1 MPTEIFEDTLDLE
14 IELLETLPIE
24 TGPAYP
30 MPRLRK
36 TGAKE
41 LRTFRTVIL
50 ENAYLRATII
60 PALGGRIWGI
70 FDKRTGTE
78 ILPNTDKPS
87 FVEGGRRGVTLDAG
101 ITLRLDGEARLNDLG
116 PVATTVEEGEDPA
129 VWLAETSVAK
139 GFSFH
144 QRISMPHDRAELVIE
159 ARIVNRRTEAQRYQ
173 ASLSFFCGEGRWEHA
188 AFYSKG
194 RKAGFGLMS
203 EDLFPGAGFSD
214 GAFHFRRTV
223 GEEMM
228 AGRIVDTWQVRILPI
243 SGLPEVSGF
252 SELGAYVIDDAGAIQ
267 VQVSEEALGHKLV
280 LLTEDDRS
288 LEAPVDLYPEHI
300 LEITREQA
308 GAKVKALVVMDPGK
322 NEVLRGPSQGRLGP
336 TLESALL
343 VDFLKVGTRHLSFTA
358 LGMNALRNRDLAKAD
373 AYFERALMYNADDPL
388 LWWEKGVVRRLVEP
402 DEENPERL
410 NAHFLAPLEPA
421 LRAEAFL
428 GQPLDMGREKSPLLT
443 PLEETPEDFVEVAC
457 MYIEHGLLDQA
468 SRWLDE
474 ALRHVDLPMLRILM
488 AYCLIKGTRMDAE
501 AAEHLGA
508 AARNPGPPYP
518 WRQVEMEAIATL
530 NERFPGNAYL
540 ESLVRF
546 AGRG

>member
-1 MPTEIFEDTLDLE
+1 MPTEIFEDTIDLE

-24 TGPAYP
+24 VGPAYP

-36 TGAKE
+36 TGGKE

-70 FDKRTGTE
+70 FDKRTATE
-78 ILPNTDKPS
+78 ILPSSSNPEFKS
-87 FVEGGRRGVTLDAG
+87 GGRRGVTLDAG
-101 ITLRLDGEARLNDLG
+101 ITLQLDGEPRLNDLG
-116 PVATTVEEGEDPA
+116 SVATTVEEGEDPA
-129 VWLAETSVAK
+129 VWLAETSVAR

-159 ARIVNRRTEAQRYQ
+159 VRIVNRTTEVRGYQ
-173 ASLSFFCGEGRWEHA
+173 AGLSFFCGEGRWENA
-188 AFYSKG
+188 AFYSKE
-194 RKAGFGLMS
+194 RKTGFGLLS
-203 EDLFPGAGFSD
+203 EDAFPGAEFS
-214 GAFHFRRTV
+214 GEALHFRRADKEEVMV
-223 GEEMM
+223 G
-228 AGRIVDTWQVRILPI
+228 RLVDTWMVRIVPI

-252 SELGAYVIDDAGAIQ
+252 SELGAYLIDSKGAIQ
-267 VQVSEEALGHKLV
+267 VQVSEEALSHKLV

-300 LEITREQA
+300 LEITPEQA
-308 GAKVKALVVMDPGK
+308 GAKIKAIVVLDQGK
-322 NEVLRGPSQGRLGP
+322 NEMLRGPHQANPAS
-336 TLESALL
+336 ESVLL
-343 VDFLKVGTRHLSFTA
+343 RDFLNAGTRHLSLTSF
-358 LGMNALRNRDLAKAD
+358 GMNALRVRDLAKAD

-388 LWWEKGVVRRLVEP
+388 LWWEKGLVRRLVEP

-410 NAHFLAPLEPA
+410 NAHYLAPLEPA

-501 AAEHLGA
+501 AAEQLGA

-518 WRQVEMEAIATL
+518 WRQVELEAMATL

-540 ESLVRF
+540 VWLRDLGKAS
-546 AGRG
+546 A